1 MLAHMRQSGSRVS
14 TAAGR
19 APIGTGIGKRVGC
32 ACEAWAA
39 RLAEAALKHLLEKGK
54 GTGSVTFGDV
64 HDALL
69 DNETNPTHL
78 DSIIAALE
86 EAGIAVI
93 DDEEDA

>member
-1 MLAHMRQSGSRVS
+1 M
-14 TAAGR
+14 
-19 APIGTGIGKRVGC
+19 
-32 ACEAWAA
+32 

>member
-1 MLAHMRQSGSRVS
+1 
-14 TAAGR
+14 
-19 APIGTGIGKRVGC
+19 
-32 ACEAWAA
+32 
-39 RLAEAALKHLLEKGK
+39 LEKGK
-54 GTGSVTFGDV
+54 GAGSVTFGDV

>member
-1 MLAHMRQSGSRVS
+1 M
-14 TAAGR
+14 
-19 APIGTGIGKRVGC
+19 
-32 ACEAWAA
+32 

-54 GTGSVTFGDV
+54 GAGSVTFGDV

-93 DDEEDA
+93 DDEEDALDRCAEIGG